1 MDADSETG
9 QEEGFGSSPDR
20 KESRYWSSVRDDLVW
35 SASLTSSNLTCGSR
49 RDFHFLLGNVGGREL
64 HMGNNLRELQRNT

>member
-9 QEEGFGSSPDR
+9 QEGGFGSSRDR

-35 SASLTSSNLTCGSR
+35 SAPLTSCNLTCGLR
-49 RDFHFLLGNVGGREL
+49 GDFHFFFPSRKGGWS
-64 HMGNNLRELQRNT
+64 GTPQY